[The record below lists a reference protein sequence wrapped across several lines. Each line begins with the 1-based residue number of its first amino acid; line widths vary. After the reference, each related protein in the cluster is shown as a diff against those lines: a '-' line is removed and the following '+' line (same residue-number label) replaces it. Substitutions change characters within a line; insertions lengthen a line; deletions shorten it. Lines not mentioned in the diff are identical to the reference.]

1 MSHVSF
7 DQLEAVFPW
16 DHVIITCIDHMVSV
30 APSDLWVTCFHG
42 DDTKEFTTPTLWLM
56 AEAATSLERVNS
68 TNLDLHVPRAKRHHR
83 NLSDSYL
90 FQSHHLPSLTPS
102 QLSPASR
109 SPLATKLAEKIGT
122 EKQLSIEWVW
132 KMNEAQK

>member
-1 MSHVSF
+1 MKALLRGYMSHVNF

-42 DDTKEFTTPTLWLM
+42 DDTKEFATPTSWLM

-68 TNLDLHVPRAKRHHR
+68 ANLELHVPRAKRHHR

-90 FQSHHLPSLTPS
+90 FQPHHLPTLTPS
-102 QLSPASR
+102 HLSPASR

-122 EKQLSIEWVW
+122 EKQLSIEWV
-132 KMNEAQK
+132 